1 MVNRYLLYGVIISI
15 GIHFIFFLN
24 IEFKENSEKILEI
37 QLVHLPPK
45 FNKRNI
51 IEKKNFEKQKLYEPL
66 VDEVVKINPKKE
78 IKEEIKEEYC
88 KLCEP
93 VKELDLPIKKIIFGE
108 TVNSILMVYKVFH
121 DLGPNKGSIKK
132 IKPFGSDE
140 SSSNDSETKSISEVG
155 NLKINYKI
163 NDNKYEIDYIANAK
177 GITSIFYSKPLT
189 QKSKGIVNKK
199 GLKPEYFLYS
209 HGTKKKSEAFF
220 DWQRKT
226 LTIKRKENIKTHDL
240 IDEAQDQ
247 LSFMFQFMFLNPLNK
262 MQIPITNAKVFKIY
276 NYHYVDELDI
286 NTKLGKLSTLHVAKF
301 NYQTPERIDLWLAK
315 EYGYLPVK
323 IAITQ
328 DDLSMIIQQIEVLNL
343 NKVNE

>member
-15 GIHFIFFLN
+15 GIHFIFLLN
-24 IEFKENSEKILEI
+24 IKFKENSEKILDI

-45 FNKRNI
+45 FNKENI
-51 IEKKNFEKQKLYEPL
+51 IENKNFEKLKLHEPL
-66 VDEVVKINPKKE
+66 VDKVVKTNP
-78 IKEEIKEEYC
+78 KEEIKEEYC

-93 VKELDLPIKKIIFGE
+93 VKELAPPTKKIIFGE
-108 TVNSILMVYKVFH
+108 TVNSILIEYKVFH

-132 IKPFGSDE
+132 IKPFGSDG
-140 SSSNDSETKSISEVG
+140 SLSNDSETKSISEVG

-163 NDNKYEIDYIANAK
+163 NDNKYDINYIANAK
-177 GITSIFYSKPLT
+177 GVTSIFYSKPLT
-189 QKSKGIVNKK
+189 QKSKGIINKK
-199 GLKPEYFLYS
+199 GLKPEYYLYS
-209 HGTKKKSEAFF
+209 HGIKKKSEVIF

-247 LSFMFQFMFLNPLNK
+247 LSFMFQFMFLNPLDK

-286 NTKLGKLSTLHVAKF
+286 NTKLGNLSTLHVAKF

-328 DDLSMIIQQIEVLNL
+328 DDLSIIIQQIEILNI